1 MMAALRERATWIMAA
16 VLLVLV
22 VIEATIVPHYAPK
35 FPWHHVPGYAALIG
49 VGACLIVVILS
60 KALGKAFLQRP
71 ERDDD

>member
-1 MMAALRERATWIMAA
+1 MAVLRERATWIMAV
-16 VLLVLV
+16 VLAVLV
-22 VIEATIVPHYAPK
+22 VLEATVVPHYSPK
-35 FPWHHVPGYAALIG
+35 FPWHHMPGYAALIG